1 MARAPY
7 SLNSYTGGAP
17 TAALAAA
24 VSITG
29 TQIAI
34 VNTSSGWYPLGVN
47 GGFFL
52 ALDYGTA
59 LEEKIFVPSG
69 AYNWNLGIASPVV
82 ISGIT
87 RAQDNTSAV
96 AHVSGSITAF
106 VMTGVDLF
114 EANNVVSQTLGQ
126 VATSSGQAFFS
137 TGSGIKP
144 QAVQPGLISGLTPGA
159 VPFGS
164 ATGAWSDTSNNGGG
178 ATGAAGALLM
188 SYGNIANGGPEW
200 VNYNIHQTVQAVA
213 VTNISGLYTPNGN
226 TTNDYPLSVDTFTVS
241 SGYGSTFSVDG
252 YVIQPG
258 DRILLTGQTNS
269 AYNGVYVNTSS
280 AGAVS
285 PVLVR
290 DNDVDTTSK
299 LVASLIQVGQ
309 GNIYYGTTWQCQMNP
324 SATIGVSPCPWV
336 QFLTPTALAS
346 GQTFGYAT
354 LNNVVLNSGTAN
366 GVTSNNTTFIN
377 PTFTSAKETVNIVS
391 SPALNGTVTFSGT
404 TGTINYYTVNATNNF
419 TFNLTTSGT
428 ISSTLGVGQSITFTA
443 LTTQGSPAYMTVSG
457 ANTAIQIDGNSSNF
471 ATYWQGGTCPASGNV
486 NGIDAYTFT
495 VIKTAATPT
504 YTVLASQT
512 KF

>member
-69 AYNWNLGIASPVV
+69 AYNWSLGIASPVV

-96 AHVSGSITAF
+96 AHVSGSVTAF

-126 VATSSGQAFFS
+126 ATIATSGQAYFS
-137 TGSGIKP
+137 TGSGMTTAAI
-144 QAVQPGLISGLTPGA
+144 QPGRISGLTPGA
-159 VPFGS
+159 IPYGS
-164 ATGAWSDTSNNGGG
+164 ATGTWSDTSTTGGG
-178 ATGAAGALLM
+178 AGLAGQLLM
-188 SYGNIANGGPEW
+188 SYGDIRNGGPEW
-200 VNYNIHQTVQAVA
+200 ISFGVKETVQVVA

-226 TTNDYPLSVDTFTVS
+226 STNDIPFAVDTFTVA
-241 SGYGSTFSVDG
+241 SGYGTNFAIDG
-252 YVIQPG
+252 YIIQPG
-258 DRILLTGQTNS
+258 DRVLLTGQTS
-269 AYNGVYVNTSS
+269 PLQNGVYVNSS
-280 AGAVS
+280 ALVGAVS
-285 PVLVR
+285 PVFIR
-290 DNDVDTTSK
+290 DNDSDTIQK
-299 LVASLIQVGQ
+299 LSGSLVQVRV
-309 GNIYYGTTWQCQMNP
+309 GNTYFGTTWQCQVAP
-324 SATIGVSPCPWV
+324 TATIGVSNIPFT
-336 QFLTPTALAS
+336 QLLTPTALAS
-346 GQTFGYAT
+346 GQTLSYAT

-366 GVTSNNTTFIN
+366 GVTSNNTTFVN
-377 PTFTSAKETVNIVS
+377 PVFTSAKETVTLVS

-404 TGTINYYTVNATNNF
+404 TSTINYYTTAATNNF

-428 ISSTLGVGQSITFTA
+428 LNSALSVGQSITFTA
-443 LTTQGSPAYMTVSG
+443 LTLQGNPAYVTVSG
-457 ANTAIQIDGNSSNF
+457 APIQIDGSTTSF
-471 ATYWQGGTCPASGNV
+471 TIYWQGGTAPASGNALQ
-486 NGIDAYTFT
+486 IDAYTFT
-495 VIKTAATPT
+495 VIKTASTPT

>member
-69 AYNWNLGIASPVV
+69 AYNWSLGIASPVV

-96 AHVSGSITAF
+96 AHVSGSVTAF

-126 VATSSGQAFFS
+126 AITATSGQAYFS
-137 TGSGIKP
+137 TGSGMTTAAI
-144 QAVQPGLISGLTPGA
+144 QPGRISGLSAGA
-159 VPFGS
+159 IPFGS
-164 ATGAWSDTSNNGGG
+164 ATGAWSDTTISGGG
-178 ATGAAGALLM
+178 AGSAGQLLM
-188 SYGNIANGGPEW
+188 SYGNIANTGPKW
-200 VNYNIHQTVQAVA
+200 VSFPVHPAVQV
-213 VTNISGLYTPNGN
+213 VSTTNIAGTYTANGN
-226 TTNDYPLSVDTFTVS
+226 TTNDAPLSVDTFTVTAT
-241 SGYGSTFSVDG
+241 GNVTIDG
-252 YVIQPG
+252 YIVQLG
-258 DRILLTGQTNS
+258 DRILLAGQT
-269 AYNGVYVNTSS
+269 TSS
-280 AGAVS
+280 QNGIYLCTTFGTTGVSAVF
-285 PVLVR
+285 VR
-290 DNDVDTTSK
+290 DNDADTVTK
-299 LVASLIQVGQ
+299 LTTALVQVRQ
-309 GNIYYGTTWQCQMNP
+309 GIVNIGTTWQCQISPNG
-324 SATIGVSPCPWV
+324 TIGVSACPFT
-336 QFLTPTALAS
+336 QLLTPTALAS

-366 GVTSNNTTFIN
+366 GVTSNNTTFVN
-377 PTFTSAKETVNIVS
+377 PVFTSAKETVTLVS

-404 TGTINYYTVNATNNF
+404 TSTINYYTTAATNNF

-428 ISSTLGVGQSITFTA
+428 LNSALSVGQSITFTA
-443 LTTQGSPAYMTVSG
+443 LTLQGNPAYVTVSG
-457 ANTAIQIDGNSSNF
+457 SPIQIDGSTTSF
-471 ATYWQGGTCPASGNV
+471 TIYWQGGTAPASGNALQ
-486 NGIDAYTFT
+486 IDAYTFT
-495 VIKTAATPT
+495 VIKTASTPT

>member
-1 MARAPY
+1 
-7 SLNSYTGGAP
+7 
-17 TAALAAA
+17 
-24 VSITG
+24 
-29 TQIAI
+29 
-34 VNTSSGWYPLGVN
+34 
-47 GGFFL
+47 
-52 ALDYGTA
+52 
-59 LEEKIFVPSG
+59 
-69 AYNWNLGIASPVV
+69 
-82 ISGIT
+82 
-87 RAQDNTSAV
+87 
-96 AHVSGSITAF
+96 
-106 VMTGVDLF
+106 
-114 EANNVVSQTLGQ
+114 
-126 VATSSGQAFFS
+126 
-137 TGSGIKP
+137 
-144 QAVQPGLISGLTPGA
+144 
-159 VPFGS
+159 
-164 ATGAWSDTSNNGGG
+164 
-178 ATGAAGALLM
+178 
-188 SYGNIANGGPEW
+188 
-200 VNYNIHQTVQAVA
+200 
-213 VTNISGLYTPNGN
+213 
-226 TTNDYPLSVDTFTVS
+226 
-241 SGYGSTFSVDG
+241 
-252 YVIQPG
+252 
-258 DRILLTGQTNS
+258 
-269 AYNGVYVNTSS
+269 
-280 AGAVS
+280 
-285 PVLVR
+285 
-290 DNDVDTTSK
+290 
-299 LVASLIQVGQ
+299 
-309 GNIYYGTTWQCQMNP
+309 MNP